1 MEKAKTGSRGQ
12 NVQCAKRGRCNG
24 HENGDFRERRCFFSL
39 DFWLIRPSDF
49 FGARRKVVLR
59 DEGNAWAPILRS
71 FDKLREVGVSSYL
84 FYTLFKCFVMFEL
97 V

>member
-1 MEKAKTGSRGQ
+1 MRF
-12 NVQCAKRGRCNG
+12 
-24 HENGDFRERRCFFSL
+24 DFSRERESHFSL
-39 DFWLIRPSDF
+39 DLRVIRPSEF

-59 DEGNAWAPILRS
+59 DEGNAWALVLRS